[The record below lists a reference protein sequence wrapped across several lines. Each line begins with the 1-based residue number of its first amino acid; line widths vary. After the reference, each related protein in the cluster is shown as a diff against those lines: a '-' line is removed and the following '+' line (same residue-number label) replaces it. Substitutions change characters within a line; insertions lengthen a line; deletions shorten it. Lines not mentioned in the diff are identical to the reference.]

1 MHLYVAVVGL
11 VCASSSAACSCA
23 FQPTEQVGGSTPSSC
38 AFQPTEQVSG
48 STPREQSML
57 SASTSA
63 ASSSAFQP
71 TEQVSASPV
80 DLTDAWA
87 DIHKPTAMA
96 PKAKSKNYS
105 TKQQRITLV
114 NSSSSSSSISISSSS
129 RSTSSA
135 VITCV
140 FIPIIQTEWQ
150 RSIWHP
156 PLVWPPPGFDDDGE
170 DMGMCGC

>member
-1 MHLYVAVVGL
+1 MSCDASVCSRLGLVFGLVIAVVGL
-11 VCASSSAACSCA
+11 VSSSAACSGA
-23 FQPTEQVGGSTPSSC
+23 L
-38 AFQPTEQVSG
+38 QPTEQVSG
-48 STPREQSML
+48 LSPREQSML

-71 TEQVSASPV
+71 TVSS
-80 DLTDAWA
+80 
-87 DIHKPTAMA
+87 MA

-114 NSSSSSSSISISSSS
+114 NSSSSSSSSGK
-129 RSTSSA
+129 STSS
-135 VITCV
+135 VEITCV

>member
-11 VCASSSAACSCA
+11 VCASSCA
-23 FQPTEQVGGSTPSSC
+23 FQPTEQVSGSTPSSC

-48 STPREQSML
+48 STPREQSMA

-105 TKQQRITLV
+105 TKRQRITLV
-114 NSSSSSSSISISSSS
+114 NSSSSISISSSG

-135 VITCV
+135 EITCV

>member
-1 MHLYVAVVGL
+1 MHLYVVMHLYEAVVSL
-11 VCASSSAACSCA
+11 VCASS
-23 FQPTEQVGGSTPSSC
+23 
-38 AFQPTEQVSG
+38 
-48 STPREQSML
+48 
-57 SASTSA
+57 SA

-71 TEQVSASPV
+71 TVSS
-80 DLTDAWA
+80 
-87 DIHKPTAMA
+87 MA

-114 NSSSSSSSISISSSS
+114 NSSSSSSSSGK
-129 RSTSSA
+129 STSS
-135 VITCV
+135 VEITCV

-170 DMGMCGC
+170 DMGMCGCWFYHETRLHTSVSVRSERRLRSQWEEDAFQLLVYALVHASVQK